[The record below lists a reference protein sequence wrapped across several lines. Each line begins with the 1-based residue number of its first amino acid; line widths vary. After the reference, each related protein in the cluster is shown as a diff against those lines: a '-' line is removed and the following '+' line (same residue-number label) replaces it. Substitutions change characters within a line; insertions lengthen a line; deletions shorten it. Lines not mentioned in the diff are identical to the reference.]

1 MTPEDSLFEAV
12 NESVLNSISFY
23 VQYTVHNSVYCF
35 VLSAVPS
42 FVRDVTKQIIKS
54 YDT

>member
-1 MTPEDSLFEAV
+1 MTPEDYVFEAV

-35 VLSAVPS
+35 VLSAVPF
-42 FVRDVTKQIIKS
+42 FVRDVTEQIIHS
-54 YDT
+54 YAT